1 MQDIWKEGVNL
12 NKEVNI
18 FHILYNN
25 YDIGGRGG
33 DKLWKGVGIIFST
46 NFYQYHND
54 GHQQ

>member
-1 MQDIWKEGVNL
+1 MQDTWKEGVNL
-12 NKEVNI
+12 NEEVNI

-54 GHQQ
+54 GHQE